1 MSRAERPITGLL
13 VALLLLTP
21 FVWAS
26 TAETWTH
33 GIYDYESDDILQI
46 VGQNDVASVPSSL
59 SLHLNGALVIVGR
72 LALPDQTSAIDVVL
86 PASQTR
92 GPPLS

>member
-1 MSRAERPITGLL
+1 MSRAERPITALL
-13 VALLLLTP
+13 VAALLLTP

-46 VGQNDVASVPSSL
+46 VGHNDVAAVPSDPSPNFDG
-59 SLHLNGALVIVGR
+59 SLVIVGR
-72 LALPDQTSAIDVVL
+72 LALPDRTSAIDVAL
-86 PASQTR
+86 PAAQTR
-92 GPPLS
+92 GPPLF

>member
-1 MSRAERPITGLL
+1 MSRAECPIAALL
-13 VALLLLTP
+13 VAVLLFTP

-46 VGQNDVASVPSSL
+46 IGQNDVAAVPSNL
-59 SLHLNGALVIVGR
+59 TLNLNGALVIVGR
-72 LALPDQTSAIDVVL
+72 LALPDQTPAIDVVL
-86 PASQTR
+86 PTSQTR

>member
-1 MSRAERPITGLL
+1 MSRAPISALL
-13 VALLLLTP
+13 VAVLLLTP
-21 FVWAS
+21 LAWAS

-46 VGQNDVASVPSSL
+46 VGQNNVATVPARLSL
-59 SLHLNGALVIVGR
+59 SLNGALGIVGR
-72 LALPDQTSAIDVVL
+72 LAMQDHTSTIDVVR

>member
-1 MSRAERPITGLL
+1 MSRAPITALL
-13 VALLLLTP
+13 VAVLLLTP

-46 VGQNDVASVPSSL
+46 VGHNDVAAVTSHPI
-59 SLHLNGALVIVGR
+59 LNFDDSLVIVGR
-72 LALPDQTSAIDVVL
+72 LALPDRTSAIDVVL
-86 PASQTR
+86 SGSQTR

>member
-1 MSRAERPITGLL
+1 MSRAERPITALL
-13 VALLLLTP
+13 VAVLLLTP

-46 VGQNDVASVPSSL
+46 VGHNDVAAVPSHPIL
-59 SLHLNGALVIVGR
+59 SFDSALVIVGR
-72 LALPDQTSAIDVVL
+72 FALPDRTAAIDVVL
-86 PASQTR
+86 AASQTR

>member
-1 MSRAERPITGLL
+1 MSRSERPITALL
-13 VALLLLTP
+13 VAVLLLTP

-33 GIYDYESDDILQI
+33 GIYDYESDDILQV
-46 VGQNDVASVPSSL
+46 VGQNDVAPVPSSL
-59 SLHLNGALVIVGR
+59 SLNINGGLIIVGR

-86 PASQTR
+86 SPSQTR